1 MDFQVSNLERRNAIL
16 VLLEEKK
23 RVSVPFLCQKFSIS
37 EATARRDLEYLAS
50 AGKIRRVRGGAIALA
65 ISSPELPVFQRGDEH
80 AREKDQ
86 IGRAAARWITDGET
100 IFLGSGTTVHAIAR
114 HLPEF
119 THLTILTNSLP
130 IINSLVGR
138 AGINLIILGGFLRES
153 ELSFIG
159 HIAEKALSEVRADKV
174 FISARAVSLDYG
186 VTNDF
191 MAETATDRAIL
202 KIGRQT
208 ILVVDHS
215 KFNRIS
221 TAFLAPLQD
230 FDLLITDRGINPD
243 DVRSLEQQGLRLEL
257 APG

>member
-1 MDFQVSNLERRNAIL
+1 VDFQVSNLERQNSIL
-16 VLLEEKK
+16 ALLEEQK
-23 RVSVPFLCQKFSIS
+23 RVSVSFLCQSFSIS

-50 AGKIRRVRGGAIALA
+50 AGKIRRVRGGAIALVK
-65 ISSPELPVFQRGDEH
+65 SSPELPVLQRGDEH
-80 AREKDQ
+80 AGEKDQ
-86 IGRAAARWITDGET
+86 IGRAAAGRVADGET
-100 IFLGSGTTVHAIAR
+100 IFLGSGTTIHAIAR

-119 THLTILTNSLP
+119 TQLTVLTNSLP

-138 AGINLIILGGFLRES
+138 PGINLIILGGFLRES

-159 HIAEKALSEVRADKV
+159 HIAEQALSEVRADKV
-174 FISARAVSLDYG
+174 FISARAVSTEYG

-208 ILVVDHS
+208 ILAVDHS
-215 KFNRIS
+215 KFGRVS

-230 FDLLITDRGINPD
+230 FDLLITDRGISPE
-243 DVRSLEQQGLRLEL
+243 DVRALEQQGLQVEL

>member
-1 MDFQVSNLERRNAIL
+1 VDFQVSNLERQNSIL
-16 VLLEEKK
+16 ALLEEQK
-23 RVSVPFLCQKFSIS
+23 RVSVSFLCQSFSIS

-50 AGKIRRVRGGAIALA
+50 AGKIRRVRGGAIALVK
-65 ISSPELPVFQRGDEH
+65 SSPELPVLQRGDEY

-86 IGRAAARWITDGET
+86 IGRAAAGWVAEGET
-100 IFLGSGTTVHAIAR
+100 SFLGSGTTIHAIAR

-119 THLTILTNSLP
+119 TQLTVLTNSLP
-130 IINSLVGR
+130 IINSLIGR
-138 AGINLIILGGFLRES
+138 PGINLIILGGFLRES

-159 HIAEKALSEVRADKV
+159 HIAEQALSEVRADKV
-174 FISARAVSLDYG
+174 FISARAVSMEYG

-208 ILVVDHS
+208 ILAVDHS
-215 KFNRIS
+215 KFGRVS

-230 FDLLITDRGINPD
+230 FDLLITDRGISPED
-243 DVRSLEQQGLRLEL
+243 MRALEQQGLQVEL